1 MHWTKET
8 LADVSEIISGFA
20 FKSKDFKGVGI
31 PVVKIKNINPPYVD
45 VSSAEC
51 INEDEFDLTRLRR
64 YELRTN
70 DFIVAM
76 TGATIGKVGRINYA
90 VKSYLNQRVAL
101 IRPKPRVD
109 QRFIYYSVIST
120 GFENH
125 IHTYID
131 SHSVQANI
139 SAKSIGKFP
148 INLPPLQEQKAI
160 AEVLSSL
167 DDKIELLQKQNET
180 LEALAQTLFRQW
192 FIEEADDSWEEV
204 ELGDLVDITSGYV
217 HKAHELVESEA
228 KPLLGMGVIGS
239 SFLLKKEKARFI
251 SSNNYKSSQIVDK
264 ESIILST
271 RDITQEAEMLGLPVL
286 ADDSF
291 LGSIVGSNMYLL
303 RSLSAPTLYVFH
315 SLRTQ
320 RFRQYVKE
328 NASGSTILMLR
339 KGDLVKY
346 RLRLP
351 KTGYGQ
357 IDTIELLHKK
367 IEKNTNQSMT
377 LRHIRDTL
385 LPKLMS
391 GQVRVKLD

>member
-1 MHWTKET
+1 MTRST
-8 LADVSEIISGFA
+8 LDSLCELITDGAHTSPREFPN
-20 FKSKDFKGVGI
+20 GI
-31 PVVKIKNINPPYVD
+31 PMMSVKDMTDKSFSYDNCKTISTEDAQELTAGGCRPKIGDVLIAKDGSVLKHVFTVKRPVDYVLL
-45 VSSAEC
+45 SSIA
-51 INEDEFDLTRLRR
+51 I
-64 YELRTN
+64 
-70 DFIVAM
+70 
-76 TGATIGKVGRINYA
+76 
-90 VKSYLNQRVAL
+90 
-101 IRPKPRVD
+101 IRPKKDKLISEFLEYKFKNPQFKSMVLSSFLGGSGVPRIVLRD
-109 QRFIYYSVIST
+109 FKKVL
-120 GFENH
+120 
-125 IHTYID
+125 ID
-131 SHSVQANI
+131 V
-139 SAKSIGKFP
+139 
-148 INLPPLQEQKAI
+148 PPLKEQKAI

-204 ELGDLVDITSGYV
+204 ELGELVDITSGYV
-217 HKAHELVESEA
+217 HKSHELVESEA
-228 KPLLGMGVIGS
+228 TPLLGMGVIGS

-264 ESIILST
+264 ASIILST
-271 RDITQEAEMLGLPVL
+271 RDVTQEAEMLGLPVL

-303 RSLSAPTLYVFH
+303 RSLSVPTLFVFH

-351 KTGYGQ
+351 KTGYSQ
-357 IDTIELLHKK
+357 LDTIELLHNK
-367 IEKNTNQSMT
+367 IEKNANQSMT
-377 LRHIRDTL
+377 LMHLRDAL